1 MLCRCF
7 GYRDGV
13 RRSGTSTLREQVRIA
28 DAFAEC
34 GAYAELLDEYDTSG
48 EGAIADAVRP
58 MLKQETTTIT
68 CKGRLKEVQ
77 NA

>member
-13 RRSGTSTLREQVRIA
+13 RRSGTSTPREQVPIA

-34 GAYAELLDEYDTSG
+34 GAYVELLDEHDTSG

-58 MLKQETTTIT
+58 VLKQKTTTIT
-68 CKGRLKEVQ
+68 CKGRMKEVR

>member
-13 RRSGTSTLREQVRIA
+13 RHSGTSTPRERVRIA
-28 DAFAEC
+28 DAFAKC
-34 GAYAELLDEYDTSG
+34 GAYAELLDKYDTSG
-48 EGAIADAVRP
+48 EGATADAVRP
-58 MLKQETTTIT
+58 VLEQKTTIIT

-77 NA
+77 ND